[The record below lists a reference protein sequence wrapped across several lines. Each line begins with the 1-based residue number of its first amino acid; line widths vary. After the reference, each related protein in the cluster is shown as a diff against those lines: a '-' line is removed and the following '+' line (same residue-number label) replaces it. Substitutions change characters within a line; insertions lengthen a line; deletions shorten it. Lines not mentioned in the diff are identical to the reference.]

1 MPPARRKPGLK
12 AQRKL
17 EAVLGGAREVFM
29 ALGYER
35 ASVERIARAA
45 GVSKATIYA
54 YFPDKRQ
61 LFSAMLRAE
70 ILRHADET
78 EAMLDLD
85 RPIEEILHD
94 TALRILR
101 FMISDMGLAFYRVCV
116 AEAVRFPETGREFYT
131 FGPLMLRQRLSAG
144 FREMVRRGEM
154 VVPDPE
160 MAADQ
165 FNELCKTTVFDRAL
179 FGVGLPVTEA
189 EIEGVARGVVA
200 LFLAQYGAPG
210 RKSLRQGPSDL
221 SR

>member
-1 MPPARRKPGLK
+1 MPPPRRKTGLK
-12 AQRKL
+12 PLRKL

-35 ASVERIARAA
+35 ASMERIAQAA

-94 TALRILR
+94 TALSILR
-101 FMISDMGLAFYRVCV
+101 FMVSEMGLAFYRVCV
-116 AEAVRFPETGREFYT
+116 AEAVRFLETGREFYT

-154 VVPDPE
+154 VVPDAE

-179 FGVGLPVTEA
+179 FGVGPPIRDEELEA
-189 EIEGVARGVVA
+189 VARGVVV
-200 LFLAQYGAPG
+200 LFLARYGAPR
-210 RKSLRQGPSDL
+210 RKSQRGGGAAIS
-221 SR
+221 

>member
-1 MPPARRKPGLK
+1 MPPTRRPKGLK
-12 AQRKL
+12 PLRKL
-17 EAVLGGAREVFM
+17 DAVLDGAREVFM

-35 ASVERIARAA
+35 ASMERIAQAA

-54 YFPDKRQ
+54 YFPHKRQ

-101 FMISDMGLAFYRVCV
+101 FMVSDVGLAFYRVCV
-116 AEAVRFPETGREFYT
+116 AEAVRFPETGREYYT

-154 VVPDPE
+154 VVPDAE

-165 FNELCKTTVFDRAL
+165 FNELCKTNVFDRAL
-179 FGVGLPVTEA
+179 FGVGLPIAEA
-189 EIEGVARGVVA
+189 ELEAVAAGVVG
-200 LFLAQYGAPG
+200 LFLARYGAPG
-210 RKSLRQGPSDL
+210 RKSQRGGGADL
-221 SR
+221 S

>member
-1 MPPARRKPGLK
+1 M
-12 AQRKL
+12 
-17 EAVLGGAREVFM
+17 
-29 ALGYER
+29 
-35 ASVERIARAA
+35 ERIAQAA

-94 TALRILR
+94 TALSILR
-101 FMISDMGLAFYRVCV
+101 FMVSEMGLAFYRVCV

-154 VVPDPE
+154 VVPDAE

-179 FGVGLPVTEA
+179 FGVGPPIRDEELEA
-189 EIEGVARGVVA
+189 VARGVVV
-200 LFLAQYGAPG
+200 LFLARYGAPG
-210 RKSLRQGPSDL
+210 RKSQRGGGAAIS
-221 SR
+221 